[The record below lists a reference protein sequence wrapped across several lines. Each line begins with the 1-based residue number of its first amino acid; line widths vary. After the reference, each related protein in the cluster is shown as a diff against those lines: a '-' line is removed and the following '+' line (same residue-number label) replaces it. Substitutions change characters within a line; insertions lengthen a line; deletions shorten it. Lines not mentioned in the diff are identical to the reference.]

1 MTLEAPMRGA
11 SFLAEH
17 SAQHAAAGA
26 EKENSKKPAGY
37 GGKAVIDDHGKEKED
52 QKVKDASKQS
62 PQEFAVALP
71 FSKKKSGQKG
81 HKDIDTGD
89 ADRND
94 LFGKLETVQHQR
106 QQKEQPCG
114 QQIG

>member
-1 MTLEAPMRGA
+1 MTLEAPLWGA
-11 SFLAEH
+11 SFLAQH
-17 SAQHAAAGA
+17 SSQHTASGA
-26 EKENSKKPAGY
+26 EKENSKKSAGY
-37 GGKAVIDDHGKEKED
+37 GGKSVIDDDGKEKED
-52 QKVKDASKQS
+52 QKVKDTCKQA
-62 PQEFAVALP
+62 PQEFAVSLP

-81 HKDIDTGD
+81 HKDVDAGD

>member
-1 MTLEAPMRGA
+1 MTLEAPLWGA

-17 SAQHAAAGA
+17 SSQHAAAGT
-26 EKENSKKPAGY
+26 EKENSKKSAGY
-37 GGKAVIDDHGKEKED
+37 GGKAVIDNDGKEKED
-52 QKVKDASKQS
+52 QKVKDPCKQS
-62 PQEFAVALP
+62 PQKFAAALP
-71 FSKKKSGQKG
+71 FSEKKSGQKG

-89 ADRND
+89 ADCND
-94 LFGKLETVQHQR
+94 LFGKLKTVQHQR

>member
-17 SAQHAAAGA
+17 SSQHAAAGA
-26 EKENSKKPAGY
+26 EKEYRKKSAGY
-37 GGKAVIDDHGKEKED
+37 GGKSVIDDHGKKKED
-52 QKVKDASKQS
+52 QKVKDACKQS

-81 HKDIDTGD
+81 HKNIDTGD